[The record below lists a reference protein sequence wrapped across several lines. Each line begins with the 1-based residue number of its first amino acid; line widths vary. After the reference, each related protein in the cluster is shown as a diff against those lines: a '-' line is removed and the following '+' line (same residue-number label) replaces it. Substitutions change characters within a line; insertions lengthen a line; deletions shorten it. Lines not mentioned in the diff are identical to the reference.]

1 LKGLPE
7 AGLGWAGGSVVVP
20 ADHELITRT
29 GRVFG
34 YEKIQQE
41 VLPITLEELIKS
53 VMTSESCQDID
64 LIKIDCEG
72 CEHSSIGCC
81 ATDVLQHVRYIVGE
95 YHDINRFY
103 NVMQKKLFLTHKVN
117 LIGTRTLGC
126 FFAERLDGAKNGILQ
141 ADKSG
146 MLLPRPWLSPSPIDW
161 HIFNADFVL
170 DHERHFHAL

>member
-81 ATDVLQHVRYIVGE
+81 DTEVLRRVRYIVGE
-95 YHDINRFY
+95 YHDI
-103 NVMQKKLFLTHKVN
+103 
-117 LIGTRTLGC
+117 I
-126 FFAERLDGAKNGILQ
+126 
-141 ADKSG
+141 
-146 MLLPRPWLSPSPIDW
+146 
-161 HIFNADFVL
+161 
-170 DHERHFHAL
+170 